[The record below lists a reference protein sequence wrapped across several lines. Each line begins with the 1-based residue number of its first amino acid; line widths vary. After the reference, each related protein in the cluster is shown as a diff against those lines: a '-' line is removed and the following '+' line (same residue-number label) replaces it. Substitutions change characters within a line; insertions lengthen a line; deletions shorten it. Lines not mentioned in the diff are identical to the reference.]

1 MGTNQIVRFDRL
13 KPCSAGTEIDP
24 PAEDVVCRPK
34 NGRKMVTMHQLLEVM
49 SNEIRFLGGE
59 VLYLSICSVR

>member
-34 NGRKMVTMHQLLEVM
+34 NGRKMVQNDNAPAVGSDE
-49 SNEIRFLGGE
+49 
-59 VLYLSICSVR
+59 